1 MDAVSAPVPV
11 TVPVVEAV
19 AVPAPAPEG
28 VVAAPA
34 PEGQDAMLD
43 YTVQDGDTAE
53 MTWDVAELVKF
64 VDERSR
70 FESGD
75 VMFTGSP
82 AGTGQGSG
90 KFLKPGDVVEAEIP
104 GIGLLRNIV
113 TTAQ

>member
-1 MDAVSAPVPV
+1 
-11 TVPVVEAV
+11 
-19 AVPAPAPEG
+19 
-28 VVAAPA
+28 
-34 PEGQDAMLD
+34 
-43 YTVQDGDTAE
+43 

-75 VMFTGSP
+75 VMLTGSP